1 MARNSKPII
10 VIGLG
15 RFGASVGRSLMRMG
29 HEVLGIDLSP
39 VLVQESASLFTHV
52 VEADATDHAT
62 LKRLGAGDCGSAVV
76 GIGTDMEASLL
87 ATMALSD
94 LKVPNIWAKATSER
108 HGRILESVGAH
119 HVVYP
124 EARMGER
131 VAHMVG
137 GKMVDYIEFD
147 DEFAIAYTRAP
158 ASCAGMTLDAS
169 AVRTRHGV
177 TIVGIKRPR
186 QDFTYARPETVIE
199 NGDLVV
205 VAGRID
211 LVEKFAAVD

>member
-1 MARNSKPII
+1 M

-29 HEVLGIDLSP
+29 HEVLGIDVSTLR
-39 VLVQESASLFTHV
+39 VQETAGLLTHV
-52 VEADATDHAT
+52 VEAGATEQAT

-87 ATMALSD
+87 ATMALAD

-169 AVRTRHGV
+169 AVRTHHGV

-186 QDFTYARPETVIE
+186 KDFTYARPETMIE
-199 NGDLVV
+199 DGDLLV

>member
-1 MARNSKPII
+1 MARKSKPVI

-15 RFGASVGRSLMRMG
+15 RFGAAVGRSLMRMG
-29 HEVLGIDLSP
+29 HEVLGVDVSP
-39 VLVQESASLFTHV
+39 QLVQEMSGRLTQV
-52 VEADATDHAT
+52 VEADATEPAV
-62 LKRLGAGDCGSAVV
+62 LKRLGVGDCGSAVV
-76 GIGTDMEASLL
+76 GIGSDMEASLL
-87 ATMALSD
+87 TTMALVD
-94 LKVPNIWAKATSER
+94 LDVPNIWAKATSDR

-147 DEFAIAYTRAP
+147 DKFAIAYTRAP

-186 QDFTYARPETVIE
+186 EDFTYARPETMIE
-199 NGDLVV
+199 DGDLLV

-211 LVEKFAAVD
+211 LVEKFAAVE